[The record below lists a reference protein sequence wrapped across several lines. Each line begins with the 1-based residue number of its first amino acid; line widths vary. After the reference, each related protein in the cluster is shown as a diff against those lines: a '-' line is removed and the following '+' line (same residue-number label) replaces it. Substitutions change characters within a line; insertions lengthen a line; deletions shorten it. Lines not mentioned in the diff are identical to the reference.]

1 MQKNEARKKVFIY
14 ARKSKFTKQSE
25 SIETQIDKCRQY
37 IAYHPVFDG
46 IADGDIEVYCDEGWS
61 GKDLNRPG
69 FKAMNERI
77 RAGECGYVIVYRLDR
92 ISRSVSDFAVLLNEF
107 KERGVSFISV
117 TEQFDTASSTGQLMM
132 VITSAFAE
140 FERSIIAE
148 RVRDNMHK
156 LAESGRWLGGNTPL
170 GFSSAR
176 ARNTS
181 HLDAGD
187 DKERLEYKLA
197 PIDKELAVVKQIYKK
212 YLELRSLS
220 QLEEYLLN
228 HGIGTRRNKEF
239 KIHTL
244 KGILQNPVYCTAD
257 SDSYS
262 YFRQTEC
269 DLCLEESELN
279 KGRGFIGF
287 NKTQSN
293 KKRTKNDVSEWIIA
307 IGKHRGVIPGADWVK
322 AQRLLEQN
330 ADRSY
335 RRAHNPTAL
344 LSGVLR
350 CSCGSYMRPKYH
362 RENNSGERPYSYM
375 CELKE
380 RSKRAKCGANNLNGK
395 FADDMICNIL
405 LDFDVPESH
414 LNKQITKLKKNL
426 SSADATQRE
435 SIAGIE
441 KLIAEKK
448 KEKEKL
454 LDFIA
459 SGKVTN
465 NELHEEITAKL
476 IDINN
481 SIHLLEQEAEQLK
494 NAEIVKEKLIG
505 ESLTAEYAGE
515 YFRKNFA
522 GLSVPEKRELIGAV
536 FDKVTWDGEN
546 LSVFSRGSRK

>member
-1 MQKNEARKKVFIY
+1 MKKNEARKVFIY
-14 ARKSKFTKQSE
+14 ARKSRFTKQSE

-61 GKDLNRPG
+61 GKDLNRPN

-77 RAGECGYVIVYRLDR
+77 RAGECSYVIVYRLDR

-170 GFSSAR
+170 GFSSTR

-181 HLDAGD
+181 HIEEGD
-187 DKERLEYKLA
+187 DKERIEYKLE
-197 PIDKELAVVKQIYKK
+197 PVNRELTVVKQIYKK
-212 YLELRSLS
+212 FLELRSLS

-228 HGIGTRRNKEF
+228 HDIRTRRNKEF

-244 KGILQNPVYCTAD
+244 KGILQNPVYCAAD

-262 YFRQTEC
+262 YFREMEC
-269 DLCLEESELN
+269 ELCLEESELN

-287 NKTQSN
+287 NKTRSN
-293 KKRTKNDVSEWIIA
+293 KNRTKNDISEWIIA
-307 IGKHRGVIPGADWVK
+307 IGKHKGVIPGADWVK
-322 AQRLLEQN
+322 AQRLLALN
-330 ADRSY
+330 ADKSY

-362 RENNSGERPYSYM
+362 RADSSGERPYSYM

-380 RSKRAKCGANNLNGK
+380 RSKRARCAANNLNGK
-395 FADDMICNIL
+395 FADEMICGIL
-405 LDFDVPESH
+405 LGFDISESH
-414 LNKQITKLKKNL
+414 LNRHITKLKKQIN
-426 SSADATQRE
+426 SVDAPHKASVE
-435 SIAGIE
+435 SLE
-441 KLIAEKK
+441 KIIAEKK
-448 KEKEKL
+448 REKEKL

-465 NELHEEITAKL
+465 YEIHGEITAKI

-481 SIHLLEQEAEQLK
+481 SIRILEQEAGQLK
-494 NAEIVKEKLIG
+494 NAEVMKEKLTR
-505 ESLTAEYAGE
+505 EYLTPEYAMKHFKE
-515 YFRKNFA
+515 NFNE
-522 GLSVPEKRELIGAV
+522 LTVPEKRELIGNV
-536 FDKVTWDGEN
+536 FDRVTWDGDN
-546 LSVFSRGSRK
+546 LSIYCR